1 MPNSF
6 TSIVFATDA
15 TEAFFALTERALE
28 RSEKTEVAD
37 GTAWRW
43 ACPSGA
49 ELWQHVDQSGRP
61 VGLVPYFDGNSV
73 VVARLDARVTWP
85 DRAAAIGGFQAF
97 ALWFEG
103 DDSGWAYPFV
113 FEAPDFPC
121 HAALDLPA
129 AVAVRI
135 AAFAEAITVHASVA
149 AYRATKAGAPGL
161 ASQAVI
167 PCGMFEPGGTPIE
180 PPQPTAIING
190 HVRQARRRV
199 NSLSGHA
206 TIGSSSRPMAAPT
219 MPGSTTACSTSR
231 RSLAPSSAAR
241 SDFVAASSR
250 SSPPSRPT
258 ASQRIDRQRHSA
270 WRWRGR

>member
-6 TSIVFATDA
+6 TSIGFATDA
-15 TEAFFALTERALE
+15 TETFFALTERALE

-49 ELWQHVDQSGRP
+49 ELWQHVDQSGRSA
-61 VGLVPYFDGNSV
+61 GLVPYFGGNSV

-121 HAALDLPA
+121 HAALDLPT
-129 AVAVRI
+129 AVALRI
-135 AAFAEAITVHASVA
+135 AAFAETITVHAGVA
-149 AYRATKAGAPGL
+149 AYQAVKAEAGSL
-161 ASQAVI
+161 ASQAFI
-167 PCGMFEPGGTPIE
+167 PSGMFEPDGTPIE
-180 PPQPTAIING
+180 PPEPRAIING
-190 HVRQARRRV
+190 HVRQVLRRV
-199 NSLSGHA
+199 NSLSGLAYHWLELESYGGTYDA
-206 TIGSSSRPMAAPT
+206 MIDDRLLDQPPPEGAVVSGTFRLCGRIIEVLPTEPPDRPAA
-219 MPGSTTACSTSR
+219 
-231 RSLAPSSAAR
+231 
-241 SDFVAASSR
+241 
-250 SSPPSRPT
+250 
-258 ASQRIDRQRHSA
+258 
-270 WRWRGR
+270 